1 MHIQLPKII
10 QGGLGAGVSN
20 WRLAQAVSRIG
31 QLGVVS
37 GTALDQILAR
47 RLQDGDPDG
56 HMRRALAHFP
66 FPNMA
71 KRVQDALFIPGGR
84 KPGEPYKSIGML
96 SVKSHHWSE
105 ELCIVG
111 NFVEVFLAREGH
123 DNPVGINYLEKI
135 QFPHL
140 PSIYG
145 AMLAGVAVVIVG
157 AGIPVE
163 MPGVLDVLAIHQS
176 ATYSLHVRGAQP
188 GAHIQSHFDPA
199 AFCEEGVALSP
210 LQRPDFLA
218 IISSDALAGVLVKK
232 ATGKVDGFVIE
243 GPLAGGHNAPPRGP
257 MHLTPQG
264 EPIYGPRDAVDLAAM
279 RKLGLP
285 FWLAGSYGSPER
297 LQEALAAGAA
307 GVQVGT
313 AFALCEESGLVPEAR
328 HALIAQAL
336 VGNAKIFTDPTA
348 SPTGFPFKLA
358 QLKGTL
364 SEEGVYQH
372 RHRICDLGFLREAYV
387 LPDGT
392 IGYRCPAEPE
402 TAFVA
407 KGGKV
412 EDAAHRRC
420 LCNGLLAN
428 IGLPQSFTDGNHEL
442 CLITLGDDVAG
453 VGRFCTVD
461 HPDFT
466 AADVVRVMLKA

>member
-10 QGGLGAGVSN
+10 QGGLGSGVSN
-20 WRLAQAVSRIG
+20 WRLAQSVSRLG

-71 KRVQDALFIPGGR
+71 KRVQDALFIPGGK
-84 KPGEPYKSIGML
+84 KPSAPYKAIGML
-96 SVKSHHWSE
+96 SAKSHHWSE
-105 ELCIVG
+105 ELCVVA
-111 NFVEVFLAREGH
+111 NYVEVFLAREGH

-163 MPGVLDVLAIHQS
+163 MPGVLDVLAIHQP
-176 ATYSLHVRGAQP
+176 ATYSLHIRGAQP

-232 ATGKVDGFVIE
+232 ANGKVDGFVIE

-264 EPIYGPRDAVDLAAM
+264 EPIYGPRDVVDLVAM

-336 VGNAKIFTDPTA
+336 AGGAKVFTDPTA

-364 SEEGVYQH
+364 SDEEIYQH
-372 RHRICDLGFLREAYV
+372 RHRVCDLGFLREAYCME
-387 LPDGT
+387 DGT

-402 TAFVA
+402 AAFMA
-407 KGGKV
+407 KGGKA
-412 EDAAHRRC
+412 EDVAHRRC

-428 IGLPQSFTDGNHEL
+428 IGLGQIFADGNHEL

-453 VGRFCTVD
+453 VGRFCSAA

-466 AADVVRVMLKA
+466 AADVVRVLLKA